1 MSRQFS
7 MDIFSS
13 FMTINKFEDIFVA
26 FFTFVTSVL
35 VTIIKRYMRHL
46 SAYEIDKM
54 SGIVEINM

>member
-1 MSRQFS
+1 
-7 MDIFSS
+7 
-13 FMTINKFEDIFVA
+13 MTINKFEYIFVDM
-26 FFTFVTSVL
+26 FFTFVTSAL